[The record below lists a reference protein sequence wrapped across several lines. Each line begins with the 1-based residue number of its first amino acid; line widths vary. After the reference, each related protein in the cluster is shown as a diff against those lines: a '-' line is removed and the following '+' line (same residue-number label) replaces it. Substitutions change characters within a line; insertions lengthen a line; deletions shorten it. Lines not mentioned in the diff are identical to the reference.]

1 MIVNEKQIEYIISVI
16 EASKK
21 TQGDIATGAG
31 ISTPTLSRLMKHRQA
46 TKYTVDLLAAYFEVG
61 DKVAELGGSEY
72 QSSCPLVAGVSNE
85 LKRLEGIF
93 AERET
98 RLQVQ
103 FDERVEYLKKQLDM
117 MEEHHNQVVERMQ
130 TNINFLK
137 DENALLR
144 AENKELINKQ
154 QKVHEESKSVVE
166 KAEKQANEILKKKHV
181 VYRSAIIVSVLL
193 AVCVAI
199 MAVLLYYAL
208 KSDAILP

>member
-1 MIVNEKQIEYIISVI
+1 MVVNEKQIEFIISVI

-21 TQGDIATGAG
+21 TQGEIATGAG

-61 DKVAELGGSEY
+61 DKLAELGGSEY

-103 FDERVEYLKKQLDM
+103 CDERVAYVSKQLDM
-117 MEEHHNQVVERMQ
+117 MTTHHNQVIERMQ

-137 DENALLR
+137 EENALLR
-144 AENKELINKQ
+144 AENKELINKH
-154 QKVHEESKSVVE
+154 QKVHEESKSIVE
-166 KAEKQANEILKKKHV
+166 KAENQSKAILHKKHI
-181 VYRSAIIVSVLL
+181 VYRSAIIISVLL
-193 AVCVAI
+193 AVCVV
-199 MAVLLYYAL
+199 VLSFMLYYAL
-208 KSDAILP
+208 KTPPII

>member
-1 MIVNEKQIEYIISVI
+1 MVVNEKQIEYIISVI

-31 ISTPTLSRLMKHRQA
+31 ISTPTLSRLMKHHQA

-103 FDERVEYLKKQLDM
+103 CEERVAYVSKQLDM
-117 MEEHHNQVVERMQ
+117 MTAHHDQVVERMQ
-130 TNINFLK
+130 NNINFLK
-137 DENALLR
+137 EENALLR
-144 AENKELINKQ
+144 AENKELINK
-154 QKVHEESKSVVE
+154 HEQIHADSASSVK
-166 KAEKQANEILKKKHV
+166 KAEEQSNAILRKKHF
-181 VYRSAIIVSVLL
+181 VYRSAIVVSIFL
-193 AVCVAI
+193 AVCVATLSI
-199 MAVLLYYAL
+199 LLYFAL
-208 KSDAILP
+208 KSDAII

>member
-1 MIVNEKQIEYIISVI
+1 MVANEKQVEYIVSVI
-16 EASKK
+16 ETSKK
-21 TQGDIATGAG
+21 TQDEIATGAG
-31 ISTPTLSRLMKHRQA
+31 ISKATISRLVKHHQC
-46 TKYTVDLLAAYFEVG
+46 TKYTLDVLAAYFEVA
-61 DKVAELGGSEY
+61 DKVAELGDGTGGTT
-72 QSSCPLVAGVSNE
+72 CPLVAGVSGE
-85 LKRLEGIF
+85 LKRLEGVF

-103 FDERVEYLKKQLDM
+103 CEERVEYLKKQLDM
-117 MEEHHNQVVERMQ
+117 MSEHHNQVVERMQ

-144 AENKELINKQ
+144 AENKELINKH

-166 KAEKQANEILKKKHV
+166 KAEQQANDVLKKKHF
-181 VYRSAIIVSVLL
+181 VYRSAIIVSVFL